1 METWGTMADVKGA
14 VLAPAAEARDFAPV
28 LRWILLNAM
37 VAIALLALWHFGLV
51 QAMFAT
57 DHTRISLIILA
68 IFAFTALACL
78 YQTVV
83 TSQEL
88 VAARKARE
96 IIAKARMPGF
106 RVTSEGVTTAD
117 GQLLPPGTLTTHIG
131 NLVIKAEKQNGGH
144 IDQTLLLR
152 ALADRLRSREKLG
165 WFISEALLRLAL
177 LGTAIGFIL
186 MLLPIAQIT
195 SFDAETLR
203 PALTGMTG
211 GMAIALNVTVTGI
224 ATALVLKLE
233 YYFLNKAI
241 AELFDLV
248 TEITEI
254 YVIPTLEQ
262 GSNGER

>member
-1 METWGTMADVKGA
+1 MADVRGA
-14 VLAPAAEARDFAPV
+14 VFAPAAEARDFAPV
-28 LRWILLNAM
+28 LRWILLNAL
-37 VAIALLALWHFGLV
+37 VAVAMLALWHFGLV
-51 QAMFAT
+51 QAMLAT
-57 DHTRISLIILA
+57 DHTRISLIILV

-78 YQTVV
+78 YQTVI

-88 VAARKARE
+88 VSARKARS
-96 IIAKARMPGF
+96 IIAKARVSGF
-106 RVTSEGVTTAD
+106 RVTEEGVTTGD

-131 NLVIKAEKQNGGH
+131 NLVIKAEKQNGGR

-186 MLLPIAQIT
+186 MLIPIAQIT

-224 ATALVLKLE
+224 ATALILKLE
-233 YYFLNKAI
+233 YYFLDKAI

-262 GSNGER
+262 GSNGRQ